1 MDDFKKEN
9 PAGEG
14 SEWAEKEVKQEHSA
28 VFSSEDG
35 NRFSQGSPSGGEQEN
50 HSEFYSSYQGG
61 RPPRG
66 GGNGLKI
73 FAVIVCVVL
82 VLTLLVFTGYVV
94 YKERDKAIPSEVSRQ
109 NEGDSDYS
117 TILNIQSMP
126 ESVSDQAAE
135 TSQPEGK
142 NELST
147 EDIAQKVQPS
157 IVGIMVYTK
166 DSAQQ
171 YQEYGSGSGI
181 ILSEDGYIT
190 TNAHVVLQENRAEVT
205 PVDKIDVYL
214 NNGEVCTAVLV
225 GADPRTD
232 LAVLKIGKNNLVA
245 AEFGDSTALKVG
257 EKAVA
262 IGNPAGLTL
271 AGSLTQGIISGVNR
285 NITVGTS
292 NYTMN
297 CIQTDAAINPGNSGG
312 ALVNK
317 YGQVVGINSSK
328 IAQTDYEGIGFA
340 IPVHEAQP
348 VIDNLIANGY
358 VANRVRI
365 GITFTSIPES
375 MGELM
380 GVPAG
385 LRVVSVDKTTDA
397 SQKGI
402 SAGDIITK
410 IDGTE
415 VVELEDVSAVLE
427 GKKPGDTAVLTIY
440 RATEEQNT
448 FDVEVVLSE
457 DTSGRVTE

>member
-171 YQEYGSGSGI
+171 
-181 ILSEDGYIT
+181 
-190 TNAHVVLQENRAEVT
+190 
-205 PVDKIDVYL
+205 
-214 NNGEVCTAVLV
+214 
-225 GADPRTD
+225 
-232 LAVLKIGKNNLVA
+232 
-245 AEFGDSTALKVG
+245 
-257 EKAVA
+257 
-262 IGNPAGLTL
+262 
-271 AGSLTQGIISGVNR
+271 
-285 NITVGTS
+285 
-292 NYTMN
+292 
-297 CIQTDAAINPGNSGG
+297 
-312 ALVNK
+312 
-317 YGQVVGINSSK
+317 
-328 IAQTDYEGIGFA
+328 
-340 IPVHEAQP
+340 
-348 VIDNLIANGY
+348 
-358 VANRVRI
+358 
-365 GITFTSIPES
+365 
-375 MGELM
+375 
-380 GVPAG
+380 
-385 LRVVSVDKTTDA
+385 
-397 SQKGI
+397 
-402 SAGDIITK
+402 
-410 IDGTE
+410 
-415 VVELEDVSAVLE
+415 
-427 GKKPGDTAVLTIY
+427 
-440 RATEEQNT
+440 
-448 FDVEVVLSE
+448 
-457 DTSGRVTE
+457 